1 MIRIKEYL
9 LVAFKGMCMGAAD
22 VIPGVSGGTIAF
34 LMGIYSRLIGAINS
48 INKDN
53 LKLLFRFRIKDFFT
67 AIDGAFLCSLFAG
80 ILISFF
86 SLAKLMTYLLEY
98 HPIPLWSF
106 FFGLILASI
115 IIIIKDLDGFKLRNI
130 LAFIAGTAIASYICL
145 VSPSETS
152 EAYWFIFVSGAI
164 AICAMILPGISG
176 SFILLLLGKYK
187 FLMDA
192 VATFNIP
199 VLIVFFIGAVLGIL
213 AFSRFLGWLLKRW
226 YMPTIA
232 LLSGFMLGSLIKVWP
247 WKAKVANAIVSA
259 AGDKAPSVD
268 YPILPSQYSEMT
280 GNPDLLGSALLFA
293 VIGIAIVIVIEL
305 AAKRKK

>member
-1 MIRIKEYL
+1 MNNIKEYL

-34 LMGIYSRLIGAINS
+34 LMGIYSRLLGAINS
-48 INKDN
+48 INKTN
-53 LKLLFRFRIKDFFT
+53 LKLLFTLRLREFFT
-67 AIDGAFLCSLFAG
+67 AIDGAFICSLFAG

-115 IIIIKDLDGFKLRNI
+115 IFIIKDLDGFKIRNVI
-130 LAFIAGTAIASYICL
+130 AFAIGTGIAAFICL

-152 EAYWFIFVSGAI
+152 EAYWFIFLSGAI

-192 VATFNIP
+192 VANLNIP
-199 VLIVFFIGAVLGIL
+199 VLIVFFVGAVLGIL
-213 AFSRFLGWLLKRW
+213 AFSRFLGWLLKHW

-247 WKAKVANAIVSA
+247 WKEKVV
-259 AGDKAPSVD
+259 VD
-268 YPILPSQYSEMT
+268 YPVLPSQYREIS
-280 GNPDLLGSALLFA
+280 GNPDLLGYAVLFA
-293 VIGIAIVIVIEL
+293 VLGALIVVVIEM